1 MRRLIEIMP
10 NTLQLIA
17 ASVHANGAADQTA
30 LHVAN
35 DVDPRTLTLTG
46 VERIELHFPKFTD
59 GRAYSQA
66 YLLRRR
72 LGFTGDLRA
81 TGDVLVDQ
89 VLQMQRSG
97 FSSAVLR
104 ADQNLEHA
112 QAQLARFASFY
123 QGDAAHPQPLFDAQ
137 GATA

>member
-1 MRRLIEIMP
+1 
-10 NTLQLIA
+10 LQI
-17 ASVHANGAADQTA
+17 
-30 LHVAN
+30 AN
-35 DVDPRTLTLTG
+35 DVDPRTIDLAG
-46 VERIELHFPKFTD
+46 VERIELQFPKFTD

-81 TGDVLVDQ
+81 TGDVLVDE

-104 ADQNLEHA
+104 ADQSLAHA
-112 QAQLARFASFY
+112 QAQLTRFAHFY
-123 QGDAAHPQPLFDAQ
+123 QGDAAHPQPLFKAQ
-137 GATA
+137 GAAA

>member
-1 MRRLIEIMP
+1 MNNKIK
-10 NTLQLIA
+10 LIA
-17 ASVHANGAADQTA
+17 AGALDTGSTG
-30 LHVAN
+30 LNVLEIAN
-35 DVDPRTLTLTG
+35 DADASAVVLQGID
-46 VERIELHFPKFTD
+46 RIDLEFPKFTD

-72 LGFTGDLRA
+72 LGFTGDIRA

-89 VLQMQRSG
+89 VLLMQRSG

-104 ADQNLEHA
+104 ADQNMAHA
-112 QAQLARFASFY
+112 QRQLTQFTSFY
-123 QGDAAHPQPLFDAQ
+123 QGDAAQPQPLFTLE